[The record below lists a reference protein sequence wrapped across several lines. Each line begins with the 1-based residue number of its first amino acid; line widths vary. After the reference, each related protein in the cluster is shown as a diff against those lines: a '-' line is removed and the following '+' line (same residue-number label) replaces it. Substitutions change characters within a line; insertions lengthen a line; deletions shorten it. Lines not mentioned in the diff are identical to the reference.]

1 MSSIALF
8 KPDDQQNN
16 KKKKT
21 EVKKVEKPKVNN
33 LKGEKNYY

>member
-8 KPDDQQNN
+8 KPEDQQNV

-33 LKGEKNYY
+33 LNGEIN